1 MENIEMLIG
10 ELESEILKAKRATF
24 STTDVVVNRAVMLD
38 LLSRI
43 RDSLPN
49 SIKEANGICQKRD
62 EIIAQANAYT
72 AEASKYAQDIMDK
85 AEEDAKK
92 LVEQNEI
99 VRRAQESA
107 QEMQQEAAG
116 HYQKMD
122 YDARVL
128 AFDLLNDVEKT
139 MRSVLKQINDR
150 KNKLVND

>member
-1 MENIEMLIG
+1 MENIEMLLG
-10 ELESEILKAKRATF
+10 ELESEILKAKKATF
-24 STTDVVVNRAVMLD
+24 STTDIVLNRAAALD
-38 LLSRI
+38 LISRI
-43 RDSLPN
+43 RDNLP
-49 SIKEANGICQKRD
+49 SALKEANMICQKRD
-62 EIIAQANAYT
+62 EIIAQANSYT
-72 AEASKYAQDIMDK
+72 AEANKYAQDIMDK

-107 QEMQQEAAG
+107 QEMQNEAAG

-139 MRSVLKQINDR
+139 MRNALVQINDR
-150 KNKLVND
+150 KNKLIND